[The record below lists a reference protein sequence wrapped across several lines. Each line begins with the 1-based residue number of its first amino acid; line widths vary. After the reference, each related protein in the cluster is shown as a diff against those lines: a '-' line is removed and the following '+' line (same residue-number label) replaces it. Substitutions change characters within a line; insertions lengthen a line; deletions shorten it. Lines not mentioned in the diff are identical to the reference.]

1 MTLNLLLFTITV
13 KPSAAKEH
21 DLRVKELMAQVK
33 ERQAYYL

>member
-21 DLRVKELMAQVK
+21 DLHVKELMEEVK
-33 ERQAYYL
+33 ERQTYYC